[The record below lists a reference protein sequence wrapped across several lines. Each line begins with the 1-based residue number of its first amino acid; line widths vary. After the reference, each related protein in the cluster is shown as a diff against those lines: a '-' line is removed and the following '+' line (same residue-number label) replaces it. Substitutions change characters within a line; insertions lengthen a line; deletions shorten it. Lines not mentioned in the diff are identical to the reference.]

1 MIINSDNE
9 KLLDY
14 LLERKNIQKEKE
26 KDSIISKQQKDL
38 ISLSKEFIRLSKENS
53 ELRMTMSLK
62 HEVEIKLKD
71 AEFSLKKLEEQNKK
85 LILDSKYLESKL
97 NQKIDKVLLEKQYE
111 KLKMEQN
118 ETLYMQKMSIIRQI
132 EMENEIYKEEVQNL
146 KRQIEILKSANDSKI
161 KQIEIEYKIKYA
173 QLKEKMMDN
182 LNEAKIKLSK
192 LNLKYLDN
200 SNRVSLLQNYQLLM
214 ELEEQKSKNE
224 ELIKDNE
231 NLQKKLLELKSDIN
245 IHQKV
250 EVNLASKIQ
259 KEKNK
264 NSITSNNHNDKL
276 RASSALLL
284 LDKKSKM
291 SLINEKLK
299 KLKENDKKKQKMKYK
314 SNSFDKINKKQ
325 IETFIN
331 KNTLNKENYINLNEN
346 NKLPSTE
353 ERFNIFTNYM
363 QIKKNENEKLNHTNE
378 ILKLKIAHYEQ
389 KYRGL
394 FNFLEESLDKFYQDA
409 KNNIINIKAINIDFE
424 NLKTFNFKNFSNEEQ
439 YSLLVLLMN
448 YLTPL
453 IYPNFNVNFNVSKN
467 NIFATNLN
475 IIDRSFNKAYNYLN
489 DKLLKR
495 AFIRKNNKLSA
506 ELYMDK
512 KIKNNFGNIIPILKR
527 NNSSKLILD
536 KKSKLL
542 I

>member
-9 KLLDY
+9 KILDY

-26 KDSIISKQQKDL
+26 KDSIINKQQKDL

-53 ELRMTMSLK
+53 ELRMVISLK

-71 AEFSLKKLEEQNKK
+71 AEFSLKKLEEENKK

-111 KLKMEQN
+111 KLKMDQN
-118 ETLYMQKMSIIRQI
+118 ETLYMQKMSIIRQV

-146 KRQIEILKSANDSKI
+146 KRQIEILKGANDSKI
-161 KQIEIEYKIKYA
+161 KQIEIENKIKYA

-182 LNEAKIKLSK
+182 LNEAKKKLSK

-214 ELEEQKSKNE
+214 ELEEQKTKNE

-231 NLQKKLLELKSDIN
+231 SLQKKLIGLKSDIN

-264 NSITSNNHNDKL
+264 NTTNNDKS
-276 RASSALLL
+276 RASSALLF
-284 LDKKSKM
+284 LDKNSHM

-299 KLKENDKKKQKMKYK
+299 KLKERDKKKNKIKYK
-314 SNSFDKINKKQ
+314 SNSFDKINIKQ
-325 IETFIN
+325 SETFIN
-331 KNTLNKENYINLNEN
+331 KNPLNKQQNNINLNKN
-346 NKLPSTE
+346 NKLLSTE
-353 ERFNIFTNYM
+353 ERFNIYNNYM
-363 QIKKNENEKLNHTNE
+363 KIKKNENEKLNQTNE
-378 ILKLKIAHYEQ
+378 ILKLKIANYEQ

-394 FNFLEESLDKFYQDA
+394 FNFLEESLDKFYQDV
-409 KNNIINIKAINIDFE
+409 KNNIGNIKAININYE
-424 NLKTFNFKNFSNEEQ
+424 NLKTFNFKDFTNEEQ
-439 YSLLVLLMN
+439 YSILVLLMN
-448 YLTPL
+448 YLSPL
-453 IYPNFNVNFNVSKN
+453 IYSNFNVNCNIGKN
-467 NIFATNLN
+467 NIFTTNVN
-475 IIDRSFNKAYNYLN
+475 IIDRSFNKTHNYLN
-489 DKLLKR
+489 DKILKR

-506 ELYMDK
+506 ELYIDK
-512 KIKNNFGNIIPILKR
+512 NLKNNFGNVIPVLKR
-527 NNSSKLILD
+527 NYSSKLILD

-542 I
+542 L